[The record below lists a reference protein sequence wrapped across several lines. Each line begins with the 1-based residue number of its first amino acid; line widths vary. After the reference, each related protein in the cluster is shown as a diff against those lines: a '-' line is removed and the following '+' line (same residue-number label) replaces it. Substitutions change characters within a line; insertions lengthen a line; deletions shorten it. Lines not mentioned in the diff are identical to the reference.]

1 MRRSAIQVSAAM
13 LAAAGLTL
21 GLPLAQ
27 HAQAA
32 PAKAPVEVT
41 YYYLPG

>member
-1 MRRSAIQVSAAM
+1 MRRRAIQVSAGL
-13 LAAAGLTL
+13 LAAMGVTL
-21 GLPLAQ
+21 GLAAGQ
-27 HAQAA
+27 QEREA